1 VVSLYRNNRK
11 SPARGPHP
19 AKPRV
24 LSFANGL
31 TDFAK
36 RPHPDCKPGERTMT
50 IARSLYEDLEIIPV
64 DAPNTEIAVSLLH
77 RFFQEE
83 GFSDDRSIIAANLEW
98 MRRDDYHLAALA
110 LNKGHFVGIVTV
122 TSMELFRFCG
132 LTESPHFRRSTRRSH
147 RLGSA
152 GALVSTDLHCQ
163 NMSKAAISASTWR
176 SSGECRLRRNPP
188 TRIQLLG
195 ISYAI

>member
-1 VVSLYRNNRK
+1 MVYIEWGRLGEIGDLYVL
-11 SPARGPHP
+11 PEARG
-19 AKPRV
+19 
-24 LSFANGL
+24 NG
-31 TDFAK
+31 
-36 RPHPDCKPGERTMT
+36 
-50 IARSLYEDLEIIPV
+50 IARRLVQAAIDWRRARGCSAVEATTTPLGEAAHGLR
-64 DAPNTEIAVSLLH
+64 AVSI
-77 RFFQEE
+77 R
-83 GFSDDRSIIAANLEW
+83 
-98 MRRDDYHLAALA
+98 ALV
-110 LNKGHFVGIVTV
+110 LPPLG
-122 TSMELFRFCG
+122 ELFRFCD